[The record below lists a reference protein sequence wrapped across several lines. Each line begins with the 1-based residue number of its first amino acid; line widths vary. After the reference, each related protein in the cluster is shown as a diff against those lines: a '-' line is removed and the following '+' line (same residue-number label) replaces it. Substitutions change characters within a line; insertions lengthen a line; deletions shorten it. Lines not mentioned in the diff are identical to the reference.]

1 MSHDIFLNP
10 NTGQQSDK
18 AMSYL
23 PVWSSFQTFFMK

>member
-1 MSHDIFLNP
+1 MSHDVFLNP

-23 PVWSSFQTFFMK
+23 VFLTFDTTVI